1 MNYVGTYLMV
11 VAVGELEVE
20 GDARVGLAGGDH
32 VVGVLHLPGGEGG
45 HFMAVVHLGSSSME
59 KGQKH
64 KNNLWSGGGSTG
76 RRSRHRRNHRE
87 VTLSVT
93 A

>member
-45 HFMAVVHLGSSSME
+45 HLMAVVHLGSSSRIRDRNTRRMY
-59 KGQKH
+59 GQGEGA
-64 KNNLWSGGGSTG
+64 LEGGVGTEGTTG
-76 RRSRHRRNHRE
+76 K
-87 VTLSVT
+87 LP
-93 A
+93 